1 MADSYVYAGAG
12 MWRGGKRS
20 GIFRMKVGPGGFGD
34 GFEQMRDGLPEPL
47 SVHHVV
53 VHPQHPERVFI
64 GTQDGP
70 YISND
75 HGQHWTRPDF
85 PDRNVQIWSFLV
97 HPLQPETIYAGAAPV
112 AIYRSDDGGAHWKL
126 LARPQMPERA
136 KMPFACRVMRIAL
149 DPASPKDMFA
159 TVEVNGVMKSRDGG
173 ETWIDCNDALVRL
186 AEAPTLKS
194 KLVSGNEAEGMLDGH
209 ALCISAAAPG
219 TVFLACRMGLFRTR
233 DGGEQWTDMAVGRF
247 SPLTYARD
255 IRPAPQD
262 PTRLYA
268 CLSVHATGDTGSLA
282 RSDDLGESW
291 RRIDHG
297 VPVHAT
303 FMQLALNARDPDQV
317 FGAARNGQI
326 VGTRDG
332 GKSWADHRLPEGCE
346 DVYGI
351 ACG

>member
-20 GIFRMKVGPGGFGD
+20 GVFRMKVGNG
-34 GFEQMRDGLPEPL
+34 GFEQLREGLPEPL
-47 SVHHVV
+47 SVHHIV
-53 VHPQHPERVFI
+53 VHPLHPERVFI

-70 YISND
+70 YVSND
-75 HGQHWTRPDF
+75 RGAHWTKPDF
-85 PDRNVQIWSFLV
+85 PDRDAQIWSFLV
-97 HPLQPETIYAGAAPV
+97 HPLEPETIFAGGSPV
-112 AIYRSDDGGAHWKL
+112 AIYKSTDGGAHWQR
-126 LARPQMPERA
+126 LARPQLNEHV

-149 DPASPKDMFA
+149 DPASPQDMFA
-159 TVEVNGVMKSRDGG
+159 TIEVNGVMRSRDGG
-173 ETWIDCNDALVRL
+173 ATWSDCNDGLVRL
-186 AEAPTLKS
+186 AEKPHLKS
-194 KLVSGNEAEGMLDGH
+194 KLQSGSEAEGMLDGH
-209 ALCISAAAPG
+209 ALCISAAKPG
-219 TVFLACRMGLFRTR
+219 TVFLACRMGLFRSS
-233 DGGEQWTDMAVGRF
+233 DGAASWTDMEVGRF

-282 RSDDLGESW
+282 KSDDLGATW

-297 VPVHAT
+297 VSIHAT

-326 VGTRDG
+326 VGTVDG
-332 GKSWADHRLPEGCE
+332 GKSWQEQRLPAGCE

>member
-12 MWRGGKRS
+12 LWRGGKRS
-20 GIFRMKVGPGGFGD
+20 GVFRMKIGNG
-34 GFEQMRDGLPEPL
+34 GFEQLREGLPEPL
-47 SVHHVV
+47 SVHHIV
-53 VHPQHPERVFI
+53 VHPLDPSRVFI

-70 YISND
+70 YISTD
-75 HGQHWTRPDF
+75 RGAHWTKPDF
-85 PDRNVQIWSFLV
+85 PDQGVQIWSFLV
-97 HPLQPETIYAGAAPV
+97 HPSEPETIFAGASPV
-112 AIYRSDDGGAHWKL
+112 AIYKSEDGGAHWRL
-126 LARPQMPERA
+126 LARPQLTERA

-159 TVEVNGVMKSRDGG
+159 TIEVNGVMTSRDGG
-173 ETWIDCNDALVRL
+173 ATWTDCNDGLVRL
-186 AEAPTLKS
+186 AETEKLKS
-194 KLVSGNEAEGMLDGH
+194 KLVSGNDAEGMLDGH
-209 ALCISAAAPG
+209 ALCISPAKPG
-219 TVFLACRMGLFRTR
+219 TVFLACRMGLFSSS
-233 DGGEQWTDMAVGRF
+233 DGGRQWTDMEVGRF

-262 PTRLYA
+262 PKRLYA

-282 RSDDLGESW
+282 KSDDLGATW

-303 FMQLALNARDPDQV
+303 FMQLALNARDEGQV

-326 VGTRDG
+326 VGTTDG
-332 GKSWADHRLPEGCE
+332 GKSWQEHRLPAGCE